1 MFDWQTIAVF
11 LLILAAFAYA
21 ARRGLSRLRSFNPS
35 RNGSAPGCATGCGV
49 CGEAKDKAPPAPRL
63 VQISASGS
71 IPRRTPR

>member
-35 RNGSAPGCATGCGV
+35 RKGSAPGCATGCGG
-49 CGEAKDKAPPAPRL
+49 CGETKDEAPHAPRL
-63 VQISASGS
+63 VQINSSSA